1 MLSLALLSSAFVQ
14 PAAPPRVAARCAAA
28 RACDPIEV
36 EVVDQ
41 TFEACMK
48 MKIPEIKAE
57 LELRGVPFDG
67 LFEKE
72 EFAKRL
78 AKSRSSGVADPS
90 LMDKFNEQSAEA
102 MMGDQP
108 SAADVAAAVD
118 ASTTAGDGG
127 LPGGMTPEQLQRLV
141 SDPEIMSML
150 RDPKMQEVMKE
161 VMSGGVSGLD
171 AYQDDDEVRGLLEK
185 MGRILKQKM

>member
-1 MLSLALLSSAFVQ
+1 MPARPFLPVQ
-14 PAAPPRVAARCAAA
+14 LVPPRAAARCAAV
-28 RACDPIEV
+28 RACEPIEV
-36 EVVDQ
+36 EVVDS

>member
-14 PAAPPRVAARCAAA
+14 PAVPPRAAARCAAV
-28 RACDPIEV
+28 RVCEPIEV
-36 EVVDQ
+36 EVVDA
-41 TFEACMK
+41 TFEACMM

-78 AKSRSSGVADPS
+78 AKSRSSGVADPT

>member
-1 MLSLALLSSAFVQ
+1 
-14 PAAPPRVAARCAAA
+14 
-28 RACDPIEV
+28 
-36 EVVDQ
+36 
-41 TFEACMK
+41 
-48 MKIPEIKAE
+48 
-57 LELRGVPFDG
+57 
-67 LFEKE
+67 
-72 EFAKRL
+72 
-78 AKSRSSGVADPS
+78 
-90 LMDKFNEQSAEA
+90 

-127 LPGGMTPEQLQRLV
+127 LPGGMTPEHLQRLV

-171 AYQDDDEVRGLLEK
+171 AYQGDDEVRGLLEK

>member
-1 MLSLALLSSAFVQ
+1 MHGVGMGAVQ
-14 PAAPPRVAARCAAA
+14 R
-28 RACDPIEV
+28 
-36 EVVDQ
+36 
-41 TFEACMK
+41 
-48 MKIPEIKAE
+48 
-57 LELRGVPFDG
+57 
-67 LFEKE
+67 
-72 EFAKRL
+72 
-78 AKSRSSGVADPS
+78 
-90 LMDKFNEQSAEA
+90 MDKFNEQSAEA